1 VSQRTPVHFIES
13 LARGMKILQSF
24 SAERPYLT
32 LQNLSDLTGFN
43 KTATQRLTDT
53 LLTLGFL
60 GRNQDKKFFLEPRV
74 LTLGFAYLHGSELR
88 QLVRPHIE
96 SFGRRVGRTTNL
108 AILDGNEVVLLY
120 RYEIQTFYKFNL
132 HEGSRL
138 PTNGT
143 SLGKVLLAS
152 FDPDELNKRLDGIIL
167 EQLTNYTIT
176 DPKLF
181 RKEIALTRARGYG
194 INDREGSLALF
205 SVAAPLINHEG
216 KAVAAV
222 GISLPAE
229 EAEEGTLTKL
239 AGNLLA
245 ECERCSA
252 LLGYQGFYPWKGAS
266 LGLGD
271 LERKRMRPK
280 RVGQ

>member
-1 VSQRTPVHFIES
+1 MNQRRPVHFIES
-13 LARGMKILQSF
+13 LARGLKILQSF

-43 KTATQRLTDT
+43 KTAVQRLTDT

-74 LTLGFAYLHGSELR
+74 MTLGLAYLNGSELR
-88 QLVRPHIE
+88 QLVKPHIE
-96 SFGRRVGRTTNL
+96 SFGLRVGRTTNL
-108 AILDGNEVVLLY
+108 AVLDGNEVLLLY

-138 PTNGT
+138 PINGT

-152 FDPDELNKRLDGIIL
+152 LEPDELNKRLDGIVL
-167 EQLTNYTIT
+167 ERLTSHTLT

-181 RKEIALTRARGYG
+181 REEIALTRARGYA

-216 KAVAAV
+216 KTVAAV

-229 EAEEGTLTKL
+229 EAEGGTLTKL
-239 AGNLLA
+239 AGNLLT

-252 LLGYQGFYPWKGAS
+252 LLGYQGFYPWRGAS
-266 LGLGD
+266 LD
-271 LERKRMRPK
+271 LDDLKRKRIRL
-280 RVGQ
+280 RSVGR